1 VLIVRTQN
9 DFIFGGW
16 TEGGFIPKAKSE
28 KSGLLFSLTNQKC
41 FELSKPNRKAI
52 TYDEFNII
60 FGNSE
65 IVIQSLKD
73 EVYSNFG
80 IKNGFYNC
88 GDYTVDL
95 MLGAGDSKEAQI

>member
-1 VLIVRTQN
+1 
-9 DFIFGGW
+9 
-16 TEGGFIPKAKSE
+16 
-28 KSGLLFSLTNQKC
+28 
-41 FELSKPNRKAI
+41 LSIPNRKAI

-88 GDYTVDL
+88 KDSTVDV
-95 MLGAGDSKEAQI
+95 MLGAGTAKEVKIKTYEIFQLGF

>member
-1 VLIVRTQN
+1 LAQ
-9 DFIFGGW
+9 
-16 TEGGFIPKAKSE
+16 S
-28 KSGLLFSLTNQKC
+28 
-41 FELSKPNRKAI
+41 NRKAI

-65 IVIQSLKD
+65 IAIQSLKD

-88 GDYTVDL
+88 GDYKVDV
-95 MLGAGDSKEAQI
+95 MLGAGDAKEVKIKTYEIFQLNFEK